1 MRKTSG
7 ADAAD
12 GNPDGVMNEVEGC
25 VATTDSTVDVA
36 STPEADLVAAPVCD
50 CEVPAVDTDG
60 SVVEV
65 VSTGT
70 VVVGGSVV
78 EVVSTGTVVVGA

>member
-1 MRKTSG
+1 MRMTSG

-50 CEVPAVDTDG
+50 CEVTTVDTDG
-60 SVVEV
+60 SVAR
-65 VSTGT
+65 SL
-70 VVVGGSVV
+70 VVVWRRHLITAGVLRMFD
-78 EVVSTGTVVVGA
+78 AR